1 MHYLKVSINSISNKI
16 VIMCG
21 DMNVGKTC
29 LVSKY
34 VLGVCPTS
42 PLPTIGGE
50 LKTKVI
56 QLNSGIKIKAQIW
69 DTAGQEKYKSMTS
82 Q

>member
-1 MHYLKVSINSISNKI
+1 
-16 VIMCG
+16 MCG
-21 DMNVGKTC
+21 DMSVGKTC

-34 VLGVCPTS
+34 VLGVCPS
-42 PLPTIGGE
+42 YPLPTIGGE

-56 QLNSGIKIKAQIW
+56 RLKDGTKIKAQIW